1 MTTTLIILAIIVAI
15 LIFGKSRLSKLAKN
29 RISDITESL
38 ADSLSDPIKDGEAD
52 IKAAQ
57 SEVGELNS
65 TIAELITSTKQL
77 EIRAQNSKQD
87 VTKFDNIATAAG
99 KAGNREDVITAVTQK
114 NNAEKQATTLTKEI
128 EKNRA
133 LEIQLKAQVK
143 TLSQKIADAQNG
155 KVRLAAVLESSAL
168 REKIAKAAA
177 GSTSEEG
184 LAGLDNLAKAAD
196 EAEARATAW
205 EDIANTST
213 EGTATSLEKKYSGAE
228 VSEDE
233 ISKYIK
239 ATA

>member
-1 MTTTLIILAIIVAI
+1 MITTLIILAIIAAI
-15 LIFGKSRLSKLAKN
+15 FFLGKSRLSKLAKN
-29 RISDITESL
+29 RLIDLTENI
-38 ADSLSDPIKDGEAD
+38 ADSLSNPIKDGEAD

-57 SEVGELNS
+57 SEVSHLNS

-77 EIRAQNSKQD
+77 DIRAQNLKQD
-87 VTKFDNIATAAG
+87 VTKFDNIAVAAG

-114 NNAEKQATTLTKEI
+114 NNAEKQSTTLTKEI

-143 TLSQKIADAQNG
+143 TLNQKIVDAQNG

-213 EGTATSLEKKYSGAE
+213 EGTATSLEKKYSGVE

>member
-1 MTTTLIILAIIVAI
+1 MTTILIILAIIVAI

-29 RISDITESL
+29 RISDITDSI
-38 ADSLSDPIKDGEAD
+38 ADSLSNPIKDGEAD

-57 SEVGELNS
+57 SEVGHLNS

-77 EIRAQNSKQD
+77 ETRTQNLKQD
-87 VTKFDNIATAAG
+87 VTKFDNIAVAAG

-114 NNAEKQATTLTKEI
+114 SNAEKQAATLTKEI
-128 EKNRA
+128 EKNHS
-133 LEIQLKAQVK
+133 LETQLKAQVK

-213 EGTATSLEKKYSGAE
+213 EGTATSLEKKYSGAA

>member
-205 EDIANTST
+205 EDIANTSN
-213 EGTATSLEKKYSGAE
+213 EGTATSLEKKYSGAA